1 MPASPSSKTLK
12 CSTRVD
18 LNRAILR
25 SIHNNTTQGNSSVRE
40 SYLLSPRAMVALVSL
55 LHYKCGKIVSLK
67 GKNQKVVKQT
77 YFFNLIGGVDGFTP
91 GYRTGQKFEL
101 DPGGEKPVTP
111 EVCFFFK

>member
-1 MPASPSSKTLK
+1 MRGQKHSVTQSKILGYTML
-12 CSTRVD
+12 TRT
-18 LNRAILR
+18 NSQAWRAAID
-25 SIHNNTTQGNSSVRE
+25 NNNAQTRTTE

-101 DPGGEKPVTP
+101 DPGGTYPGGV
-111 EVCFFFK
+111 

>member
-1 MPASPSSKTLK
+1 
-12 CSTRVD
+12 
-18 LNRAILR
+18 
-25 SIHNNTTQGNSSVRE
+25 
-40 SYLLSPRAMVALVSL
+40 MVALVSL